1 MYTSGVWVVKKGRAD
16 DFTRRWQ
23 ESADRLV
30 LDFPGVK
37 SMLFRDRENPQ
48 RFISL
53 DEGWRNHDQIEA
65 ARSTPEF
72 QDATAAIW
80 RMLDSGETATL
91 DLIASV
97 S

>member
-1 MYTSGVWVVKKGRAD
+1 MVKKGRTD

-30 LDFPGVK
+30 LEFPGVK
-37 SMLFRDRENPQ
+37 FMLFRDRENPQ
-48 RFISL
+48 RFVSL
-53 DEGWRNHDQIEA
+53 DEGWRNADQIDA

-72 QDATAAIW
+72 QDAMAAIW
-80 RMLDSGETATL
+80 RVLDSGETATL
-91 DLIASV
+91 DVVASV